1 MVRFAAGTCLCTPRG
16 IDANLESTRGGCV
29 GEIVRE
35 NVEAM
40 QVIYAA
46 SMLEETRVFD
56 VADRLVELWASGV
69 LPVGPR
75 EGRSALAAYERGRLG
90 RAERLDV
97 YRRCFGVQG
106 GDPA

>member
-1 MVRFAAGTCLCTPRG
+1 
-16 IDANLESTRGGCV
+16 V

-35 NVEAM
+35 NVKAM

-56 VADRLVELWASGV
+56 VADRLVELWAGGV

-75 EGRSALAAYERGRLG
+75 GGRSVLAAYERGRPSSFSSL
-90 RAERLDV
+90 
-97 YRRCFGVQG
+97 RR
-106 GDPA
+106 